1 MFNRYVA
8 WPIVDFCLPGML
20 LGQLTTFVC
29 QICYLANCRLMF
41 TRYVT
46 WPIVDLYLPDTLLGS
61 IVDLCLPG
69 MLLGP
74 IVDLYLPGMLLLGQL
89 SAYVYQVC
97 YLANCRLMFT
107 RYVNWT

>member
-1 MFNRYVA
+1 MFTRYVA

-20 LGQLTTFVC
+20 LGQLSTFVC

-69 MLLGP
+69 MLLG
-74 IVDLYLPGMLLLGQL
+74 QL

-97 YLANCRLMFT
+97 YLANCRLIFT
-107 RYVNWT
+107 INVNWT